1 MSSLGS
7 DRWPGKENA
16 NSGLTCA
23 LENLEN
29 FAGDL
34 RAILDLVDDPDLHV
48 IYNQRQPRR
57 MTNIFQ
63 RLRNIQSECPL
74 HDESPLKSDRIP
86 ILPKAESELGCGENN
101 RCGTFPYTHV
111 TSYQHSFDKQVTGF
125 VRPFHSRR
133 IKPFKHAEDSLHEH
147 ARGFDWGTPYK
158 QVSLKRT

>member
-74 HDESPLKSDRIP
+74 HD
-86 ILPKAESELGCGENN
+86 G
-101 RCGTFPYTHV
+101 
-111 TSYQHSFDKQVTGF
+111 YQHSFDKQVTGF